1 MEMVMKTCN
10 EFVKEMRDAGFDFT
24 FKAISDDAVYI
35 GKCENGV
42 IKSSRQLS
50 EKEMKNNI
58 ANKLGAN
65 K

>member
-10 EFVKEMRDAGFDFT
+10 DFVKEMRDAGFDFT
-24 FKAISDDAVYI
+24 FKATSDDVVYI

-50 EKEMKNNI
+50 EQELKTNI